1 MVWRKGFFYSVIIS
15 CFVLGSTQT
24 QLRAADWI
32 DTLKNK
38 NIINQQEADQLKQEA
53 KENAQK
59 AAVLPPAL
67 QGLKFGTTI
76 FGDWSNITY
85 DHASPATNSTASKN
99 QFTLGRAYLTL
110 TKDVN
115 DWLGMNI
122 TTDLFNG
129 TPDNG
134 YELRLKYAY
143 VNLNLSGTTTQMG
156 MIPTPSDAY
165 DGAIWPYRMQG
176 KHLLDDLGIQAS
188 SDLGISNQGVF
199 GGYMD
204 NDYLK
209 FASKQFAGKWG
220 GWFVGLYN
228 GAGYSV
234 SSDSNGNKAVSGLVY
249 LRPLPAV
256 PVLKGLQVAYVGNYG
271 KSNANFNPATEPGA
285 IATDFPDW
293 QVNIGQVSLQ
303 HELFTIMGQ
312 YYWGKATKSSAEDFS
327 RKAYL
332 VDAFVRIPGAEKVRA
347 FGKYYTYDPNTDKG
361 DDTYKTMVAGLSYD
375 ATKEFTPYVA
385 WERRT
390 NDTSPPQA
398 GSGDYDKFQVGFQLK
413 F

>member
-1 MVWRKGFFYSVIIS
+1 MIWRKGFVYSFIIS
-15 CFVLGSTQT
+15 CFVLGITLTSLQ
-24 QLRAADWI
+24 AADLI
-32 DTLKNK
+32 DILKNK
-38 NIINQQEADQLKQEA
+38 DILNQQEADQLKQEA
-53 KENAQK
+53 KDNAQK

-67 QGLKFGTTI
+67 QGLKFSTTI

-85 DHASPATNSTASKN
+85 DHTSPVANSTVSKN
-99 QFTLGRAYLTL
+99 QFALGRAYLTL

-122 TTDLFNG
+122 TTDFFNG

-143 VNLNLSGTTTQMG
+143 ANLNLAGTTTQMG

-234 SSDSNGNKAVSGLVY
+234 SGDSNGNKAASGLIY

-256 PVLKGLQVAYVGNYG
+256 PVLKGLQVAYVGTYG
-271 KSNANFNPATEPGA
+271 KSNGA
-285 IATDFPDW
+285 FDGTITGTTKGDIPDW
-293 QVNIGQVSLQ
+293 QVNIGQISLQ
-303 HELFTIMGQ
+303 HEYFTIMGQ
-312 YYWGKATKSSAEDFS
+312 YYSGKATKSSNDEYN
-327 RKAYL
+327 RKGYL
-332 VDAFVRIPGAEKVRA
+332 VDAFVRIPGIEKVRA

-375 ATKEFTPYVA
+375 ATKEFTPYAA

-390 NDTSPPQA
+390 NDTSSPQA